1 MLRLSFIVAFA
12 VAYLSAMLSA
22 ACIRSSNVCE
32 NVPNAFVANVSS
44 FFSQSRNFVN
54 CSLHDAGGKTE
65 NIATLFNLRN
75 GVVLTRLGLDYEAS
89 SSIDVVI
96 RCMRMPQG
104 IIQSVCLVRVSI
116 MDENDNSPVFAV
128 SDPVNAFLDENSP
141 LGTHVA
147 SVVAFDE
154 DTKGNVD
161 FRLMTSPEVFA
172 IRSSMIG
179 RFALGDVYLV
189 GSLDRETRS
198 EYRLP
203 VEAYDG
209 VFSTRVQVIVGVDDV
224 NDNAPRFDQD
234 NYTFSISEAAELRA
248 FVGQVF
254 AHDTDIGPNGEV
266 HYSLNG
272 SSFFSV
278 DFSTG
283 VLLVRESI
291 RKRGS
296 QTHRFQVKASD
307 RGLVRRSVLVNVTVH
322 ISESNWHSPLLSVR
336 FKRTAGTKKEG
347 LVPEDAYLGFVVAYL
362 TVTDDQDVDVR
373 IEQGNDQGTFYI
385 RRKSASKAAQW
396 LSSFYDVE
404 TATMLDRESVP
415 QYRLLIRVTDRGNPP
430 LETTETVVF
439 TVSDVNDHRPHF
451 SNLSYHASVSETV
464 LIGTTVLRVCAADG
478 DTGLNAMLNY
488 SITDGNSQ
496 KTFEIYHDTGVLV
509 VARSLDARVRQRYNL
524 TVTVSDGQFEIS
536 TSVLIDVKDE
546 NNKPPVFSQSVY
558 KMVIGENEPA
568 GSHVG
573 NVLAYDDDVGVNSLI
588 SYRLFFNRPN
598 ATDPFRIDSATGQIF
613 TTSVLDYEKTRV
625 FSFGVFATNVRSSC
639 HFLSSARIWVNV
651 SNENDNVPFFTRHF
665 TPSVSSVSALGSIVT
680 RLKADDA
687 DGDYLSYSLVRNDGD
702 GVLPFVV
709 SSDGDVSVSALLQA
723 KVYRISVNVTDGRH
737 SASSDVVITVYDAS
751 MLVPTFK
758 NASYAFSVNEA
769 APSGSEVGRL
779 SASSHDSLQL
789 SYEIVDGNVNSA
801 FSVDQAGIITL
812 NDVVDYELIQ
822 IYHLI
827 VTASDTFGAV
837 QRTRHV
843 HVTVSILNA
852 NDHSPLISRLTPSR
866 VFLSQLASVGSAVI
880 TVIATDEDAD
890 LLTYSLVTTR
900 PVPFCICNRRSGLVS
915 LTQSLLTANFPSYDI
930 QVNVS
935 DGLHSTVF
943 LFSVQVNDVNQ
954 NAPFFRRLFPT
965 TVAEDTV
972 VGLSL
977 TTITAIDR
985 DFGCTAS
992 VRYAFLEA
1000 STDLLPFQIDA
1011 VTGTVTLVAP
1021 LDYEEQ
1027 SDYNVTVIAK
1037 DSGFPQK
1044 TTTAVW
1050 FVSVGNVNELAP
1062 VFSSSLY
1069 DLNVLESAHVGTVIG
1084 TVSAVDPD
1092 GCSALTYALAS
1103 DVRGVVAIGESSGVV
1118 RLNATVDRERISEIR
1133 FNVQAWD
1140 CGSPRRT
1147 STAIVCLTVLDV
1159 NDEAPTFAT
1168 SRYYVNVR
1176 KDFPV
1181 GGRLMTLRPED
1192 LDEGTEFRFYRLQGD
1207 GSTWKVG
1214 LETGDLTSIRPLES
1228 SSYVL
1233 RIATTDDAP
1242 PYHSATVTIVV
1253 NVTQYNHHRPR
1264 FRQSLAVLNV
1274 TESVCCGTFMSSLPA
1289 VDNDAESVLNY
1300 YLSRGSGMGLFSV
1313 SSTTGDLQVFA
1324 KLDRELKMWYNLT
1337 LTVQDN
1343 SIDSLVSEMNI
1354 IVVVLDENDNPPAA
1368 RSDYVSGIVLR
1379 CTEGDEIVAV
1389 VSASDVDEGG
1399 AGQVAYELNDS
1410 YFDIDSIHGIVTSKR
1425 DTFYGAS
1432 FYNLLVS
1439 VKDRGEPSLSSSVL
1453 VRVQTV
1459 DCLVAH
1465 PDFRPQFLGLPY
1477 VTKVVE
1483 NRPYKH
1489 LFQPLVASTGGKGGF
1504 HFQLTSDT
1512 DSIRFAINCTTGVL
1526 SCKTLDYEKQQN
1538 HTVGFVASIGNA
1550 ASTAYLE
1557 IQVIDIYEERPQF
1570 SQSSYAVTIRE
1581 DLNDHEAFVQ
1591 IRARGYMPVIYNLV
1605 WIDPKARAFYIDS
1618 LTGNVSKCGQ
1628 LDYEANRQY
1637 VLYVQA
1643 EYRGAQRRYLFSVT
1657 TLTVTLVDVDDNL
1670 PMFDESPY
1678 YVTLRS
1684 RSVMLV
1690 NNTIATVYAVDA
1702 DSGTNA
1708 AVEYRMLPY
1717 FHSWWLHGPINDQSL
1732 QSSLYFSINSITG
1745 ELSLARAFPASFAV
1759 LDVVAENPFNRSR
1772 KVVGCLHLSVATN
1785 GTKIPSFG
1793 PLKVISIDVAEDK
1806 LLPFVIQ
1813 PWRQARSVIP
1823 TPLRYFIHG
1832 RDFNRSF
1839 VVNRTT
1845 GHVTLVKSVSVGRY
1859 LLLVRVLTDVF
1870 PSLSDEITYSINIF
1884 SVNRHSPAFSQ
1895 SLPLRVSM
1903 DENSPMGSFVAWV
1916 KAYDPDVGRDG
1927 KVFYSIR
1934 DNDKGIFAID
1944 SMSGRITIE
1953 KPINYELSDVHLF
1966 TVVATDRGSH
1976 PRRSLLPVQVRVVNR
1991 YDPPPLFLSSRYHAT
2006 LREDV
2011 DIGTF
2016 VVNVTAISQLSS
2028 PSDVVYSTS
2037 SHLFRVDPLTG
2048 FVSVSSQLDRESLVG
2063 NGTLLIDLF
2072 ASSSGSWSMATTSV
2086 CVTLIDVN
2094 DNFPVFEQS
2103 LYLVDVIES
2112 ASPGSIVVS
2121 VHANDP
2127 DEKLNGAV
2135 KYSLK
2140 LENYPRPSFFGVL
2153 SNGSVVLLSRLDR
2166 EMRSHYSIVIK
2177 AEDGGSP
2184 SKANYVQVHIRVTD
2198 ANDHPPVF
2206 ASSFYKVNIRESV
2219 AVGTPIFAV
2228 QASDENEPGSN
2239 SNITYAISNFDQ
2251 VGRVFSIGQSSG
2263 VIRLISPL
2271 RFENVTFYS
2280 LVIKASDNGSTVMTG
2295 SSTLHVRVMDDA
2307 IDGHPPRFTQ
2317 DVYRVT
2323 MVETNVVGRTVV
2335 APRVVSPYRITF
2347 HGHSMNFSINSA
2359 TGLVATTTT
2368 LDYEQ
2373 EKNLV
2378 FRFYAVDAFHRRT
2391 TARLIVSLLD
2401 VNDNAPE
2408 FRDEVTAWRVPSE
2421 ASIGVKLWSVVARDR
2436 DSGLNGEVRYFIT
2449 DDYDAS
2455 MFSIDSITGQLTLQ
2469 ASVLNFRDARVLEI
2483 AVQARDLGSPSFTA
2497 LYPAVVYIRVIRS
2510 VRPRFLRSV
2519 YRASIVAP
2527 GDVEVVRV
2535 TAWGVYPLSYSIH
2548 SGDDGRHFRI
2558 NSTSGH
2564 VVVARSSGLGDSVY
2578 RLRVQVNDGFH
2589 VEYTLVFV
2597 RVSSL
2602 FRFVRSLESGIA
2614 IREDTPIGSSP
2625 VGTIFE
2631 SAFVNVLFQVK
2642 PRFTDFNVTDE
2653 GNLVLAAPL
2662 DREFQD
2668 SYILT
2673 VEAAYPNFTHPIR
2686 RATTTFQ
2693 VNVTDV
2699 NDNYPQFLERLPM
2712 TGYLRKNL
2720 RQGSIV
2726 YTVLAIDAEDG
2737 ESWNVIPDG
2746 KDILQVGGGSYS
2758 YLPLSYPF
2766 LIENSGNIVLT
2777 RASNSNMLDAYNL
2790 TIQVSDSGGL
2800 KTTAFLTLFIVDD
2813 VVKKPFFEHSNY
2825 KFAVSESSPVGTPVG
2840 RVRGFAFNGDPVSDL
2855 DYFFVDGNL
2864 GGAFHVDSFFGLI
2877 TVDAPLDYERL
2888 REYVLVVRLH
2898 DNACF
2903 SCDADFVEVDVTI
2916 VVQDANDNAPT
2927 LTSSATANSLR
2938 VTVDER
2944 TKPGRLTSIA
2954 AYDADKG
2961 TNGQLVFMKVTEMY
2975 DDKFSLHP
2983 TKGFLFLKKRLDY
2996 EETSM
3001 YAFDVVIRDLGRP
3014 TQYIDVKVYVDVANA
3029 NDVVPRFVD
3038 DRYRFLVSDSAPKGT
3053 LVGQVLASDKDHLSP
3068 LVYSIDHGN
3077 DQNVFALDRLTGA
3090 LTLNR
3095 ASQSGRYLLD
3105 VQVFDGDFHDD
3116 AIVDV
3121 YVGNVNAHNP
3131 SFVPPCP
3138 CRGSVPE
3145 GSPLGTFVARVTAV
3159 DPDYF
3164 HHGVVNYVMERE
3176 GGKFAVD
3183 NQTGDVYTNVSGS
3196 DLLIPPNRLPHE
3208 VIRAYDGGG
3217 RSAFCSLEVT
3227 LTDINN
3233 HAPRFS
3239 LPSYQVT
3246 VKDSIDLNDVVL
3258 RVSAVDEDEGSNAEI
3273 RYDVLPK
3280 NSAFFVYPD
3289 SGRVQLSFYILDAKV
3304 KNRYFFQ
3311 VRATDHGQPSLS
3323 STVDVTVNVVDALST
3338 VAEFDRFY
3346 YDISVREDVPV
3357 GTVVIRMNTTLHET
3371 APVVYRA
3378 IEGGLASWN
3387 GPRRF
3392 DIGNVSG
3399 VVRTT
3404 SLLDRETVP
3413 EINVI
3418 IEASNP
3424 FAPTYA
3430 VLRVTVID
3438 VNDCSPRFQE
3448 PRYSFRIPENS
3459 AVGTIVGQVLAT
3471 DKDVDSNARISYA
3484 IDDSQL
3490 FSIDNV
3496 TGSISA
3502 MLEFD
3507 REFFS
3512 LPPPQISFY
3521 VIASDHGSPSRNSS
3535 ILVFINVTDVNDN
3548 VPRLNPSEY
3557 AVVLKENVIP
3567 PYTLPVKL
3575 LVEDSDEF
3583 SDFRYILTKGNTGY
3597 AFTLSSERGKLL
3609 LQTKLDYESIPFY
3622 RLQINVSDGLFQS
3635 TAFINVTILDVND
3648 EAPAFSNASYKI
3660 RVKEDASL
3668 GTSFYRLSAFDP
3680 DLLGDSISYSIVDDS
3695 LSSSYFMINSTL
3707 GFLMTQQTLD
3717 RETRERFVFT
3727 AAARDSAGHEGY
3739 ATVIVEVLDVNDNAP
3754 TFDNTH
3760 SFAHIMENAR
3770 IGTRVGRYTAN
3781 DVDVGLNSKLTYSL
3795 YVVEGNDFDG
3805 FLVESRKFYVNE
3817 TSGWIFVSGSL
3828 DRESVSRYNAIIR
3841 ANDGGTPSYFSET
3854 MVTIVVHDVN
3864 DNAPHFDSYYMQRSI
3879 YDDAPIGSTVLALS
3893 ASDDDEGAN
3902 GRIRYWLDFG
3912 NDDQVFSMDNGVI
3925 TVAKRIP
3932 PFPFRYRLEI
3942 GLVDGGDPA
3951 LVGDGVLIV
3960 DILDV
3965 NDHPPVFSM
3974 STYRIALPENA
3985 LLFTSFLTVNA
3996 TDNDRGRNAEFQ
4008 FRLIDSYGRFSIGPQ
4023 DGRLYLT
4030 AFLDYEE
4037 ERFIN
4042 LTVEAID
4049 DGLHNQLTGFAQV
4062 LIEVTDVNDNEP
4074 VFESQSYQVSVK
4086 ENILYTTESQ
4096 PLVTVS
4102 AVDYDSGNGGIV
4114 HYVMLSKTSLFRLD
4128 SVTGGFFADSVFD
4141 REVIPFYEVTV
4152 LAVDGGSPSLS
4163 KEATIFVTVLD
4174 ENDNPSQGGRKDVD
4188 IVSTYNRSGL
4198 EKGMLISNINAG
4210 DPDVGDSFRCKDVLS
4225 TNFSRVSVDLNCS
4238 VLLLSSKLEEGFSAE
4253 LQVSATD
4260 GIHPYVACAV
4270 SVRTHFIRENDLD
4283 NVVVIELNDTVDN
4296 LVDAGYSNIIDSF
4309 ARGLEISR
4317 KSLRLVSVQES
4328 NRGDSSYVSMAV
4340 DNWSKDM
4347 LLARLSLSL
4356 ERFLPLALTSLPVD
4370 LCAEEPCKNL
4380 AECIS
4385 IASIDVNQLSVVE
4398 TSSSSFLQ
4406 PVVSLSFTCL
4416 CKPGSTGSLC
4426 ETDIDDCFSS
4436 PCQNG
4441 GTCIDKLQNF
4451 VCQCPHR
4458 ASGRLCENIGDICE
4472 LSMPCENGGTCR
4484 NDITTSRGYTCLCP
4498 NSYVG
4503 DRCEISVFHPVDNC
4517 AGRFCL
4523 NGGVCT
4529 AGRFNFTCTC
4539 LLGFTGKRC
4548 GKTTADIRPCTS
4560 NPCRRGGSCRN
4571 LPTGNFGCKCESG
4584 FFGSPDFENSDC
4596 MWEKDPCDILPCLNG
4611 GTCLRGRLGLYACEC
4626 ESGVHCEIAPPLCQ
4640 SNPCHNDGVCR
4651 ETDGSGRA
4659 QRVYNCTCSPLYY
4672 GEQCEYPVRSPD
4684 HCASMP
4690 CRPGSSCTS
4699 GRDGYTCTCRSG
4711 FQGKLCERIGSGDSA
4726 CSSNPCLH
4734 GGFCVSIANE
4744 SFSCECSPGFY
4755 GETCD
4760 LAFNYCQSTPC
4771 KNGGTC
4777 HSYINSFTCSCPTSV
4792 GGRFCEIFCPTGLTG
4807 FNCDVHVDA
4816 SNDSCADNMLTTC
4829 KSRQPPCH
4837 CYYGGICDSN
4847 GRCSCPYG
4855 FEGPKCELLGIN
4867 IKRGSYRAFSSLR
4880 VSSSWSVSLQV
4891 STVVS
4896 GGLVFYNAQLNRGR
4910 SEDVISL
4917 ELVHGQVTVLLN
4929 FGDGSKRFVVGSP
4942 RVDDGKWHTVLVK
4955 LAGDNVLVAVDH
4967 CAVTESGTYEMC
4979 QASGGLSQGNQRYLN
4994 LGLPFYFGSAPGR
5007 PEESF
5012 EGCIRDVQIN
5022 GHLFDLANYVLN
5034 NGTANNCAEM
5044 TSCQNDSCINP
5055 SLCVENYSGYK
5066 CTCPLGSAGYRCEK
5080 GNS

>member
-1 MLRLSFIVAFA
+1 M
-12 VAYLSAMLSA
+12 
-22 ACIRSSNVCE
+22 
-32 NVPNAFVANVSS
+32 
-44 FFSQSRNFVN
+44 
-54 CSLHDAGGKTE
+54 
-65 NIATLFNLRN
+65 
-75 GVVLTRLGLDYEAS
+75 TRL
-89 SSIDVVI
+89 
-96 RCMRMPQG
+96 
-104 IIQSVCLVRVSI
+104 
-116 MDENDNSPVFAV
+116 
-128 SDPVNAFLDENSP
+128 
-141 LGTHVA
+141 T
-147 SVVAFDE
+147 
-154 DTKGNVD
+154 
-161 FRLMTSPEVFA
+161 
-172 IRSSMIG
+172 
-179 RFALGDVYLV
+179 
-189 GSLDRETRS
+189 
-198 EYRLP
+198 
-203 VEAYDG
+203 
-209 VFSTRVQVIVGVDDV
+209 
-224 NDNAPRFDQD
+224 
-234 NYTFSISEAAELRA
+234 AE
-248 FVGQVF
+248 
-254 AHDTDIGPNGEV
+254 
-266 HYSLNG
+266 
-272 SSFFSV
+272 
-278 DFSTG
+278 
-283 VLLVRESI
+283 
-291 RKRGS
+291 
-296 QTHRFQVKASD
+296 
-307 RGLVRRSVLVNVTVH
+307 
-322 ISESNWHSPLLSVR
+322 
-336 FKRTAGTKKEG
+336 
-347 LVPEDAYLGFVVAYL
+347 
-362 TVTDDQDVDVR
+362 
-373 IEQGNDQGTFYI
+373 
-385 RRKSASKAAQW
+385 
-396 LSSFYDVE
+396 
-404 TATMLDRESVP
+404 
-415 QYRLLIRVTDRGNPP
+415 
-430 LETTETVVF
+430 
-439 TVSDVNDHRPHF
+439 
-451 SNLSYHASVSETV
+451 
-464 LIGTTVLRVCAADG
+464 
-478 DTGLNAMLNY
+478 
-488 SITDGNSQ
+488 
-496 KTFEIYHDTGVLV
+496 
-509 VARSLDARVRQRYNL
+509 
-524 TVTVSDGQFEIS
+524 
-536 TSVLIDVKDE
+536 
-546 NNKPPVFSQSVY
+546 
-558 KMVIGENEPA
+558 
-568 GSHVG
+568 
-573 NVLAYDDDVGVNSLI
+573 
-588 SYRLFFNRPN
+588 
-598 ATDPFRIDSATGQIF
+598 
-613 TTSVLDYEKTRV
+613 
-625 FSFGVFATNVRSSC
+625 
-639 HFLSSARIWVNV
+639 
-651 SNENDNVPFFTRHF
+651 
-665 TPSVSSVSALGSIVT
+665 
-680 RLKADDA
+680 DA
-687 DGDYLSYSLVRNDGD
+687 DGDYLSYALVRNDGD
-702 GVLPFVV
+702 GVLPFIV
-709 SSDGDVSVSALLQA
+709 SSDGDVGVNALLQA

-751 MLVPTFK
+751 LHVPTFK

-769 APSGSEVGRL
+769 APSGSEVCQL
-779 SASSHDSLQL
+779 SASSQESLQL

-801 FSVDQAGIITL
+801 FSVDQGGIITL
-812 NDVVDYELIQ
+812 NDVVDYELKK

-843 HVTVSILNA
+843 DVTISILNA

-866 VFLSQLASVGSAVI
+866 VFLSQRASVGSAVI

-900 PVPFCICNRRSGLVS
+900 PVPFCICNRRSGLLS

-954 NAPFFRRLFPT
+954 NAPVFRRLFPT
-965 TVAEDTV
+965 VAEDAV

-977 TTITAIDR
+977 TTITAIDA
-985 DFGCTAS
+985 DFGCTAL
-992 VRYAFLEA
+992 VRYKFVEA
-1000 STDLLPFQIDA
+1000 SPNFLPFQIDS

-1027 SDYNVTVIAK
+1027 SDYNVTVIAG

-1062 VFSSSLY
+1062 VFSSSSY
-1069 DLNVLESAHVGTVIG
+1069 DLKVLESAHVGTVIG

-1092 GCSALTYALAS
+1092 GCSALTYALAN
-1103 DVRGVVAIGESSGVV
+1103 DVRGVVAIGVSSGVV
-1118 RLNATVDRERISEIR
+1118 RLNATVDRERISQIR

-1233 RIATTDDAP
+1233 RIETTDGAP

-1253 NVTQYNHHRPR
+1253 NVTQYNHYRPR
-1264 FRQSLAVLNV
+1264 FRRSLAVLNV

-1313 SSTTGDLQVFA
+1313 SSTTGDLQAFA
-1324 KLDRELKMWYNLT
+1324 KMDRELKMWYNLT

-1343 SIDSLVSEMNI
+1343 SVDSLVSEMNI

-1399 AGQVAYELNDS
+1399 AGQVVYELNDS

-1425 DTFYGAS
+1425 DTFYGAP
-1432 FYNLLVS
+1432 FYDLLVS
-1439 VKDRGEPSLSSSVL
+1439 VKDRGEPSLPSSVL
-1453 VRVQTV
+1453 IRVQTV
-1459 DCLVAH
+1459 DCLVAQ
-1465 PDFRPQFLGLPY
+1465 PGFRPQFLGLPY

-1489 LFQPLVASTGGKGGF
+1489 LFQPLVASTRSEGGYRSL

-1512 DSIRFAINCTTGVL
+1512 DSIRFTINCTTGVL

-1538 HTVGFVASIGNA
+1538 HKVGFVASIGNA
-1550 ASTAYLE
+1550 TSTAYLE

-1570 SQSSYAVTIRE
+1570 SQSSYAVTIRK
-1581 DLNDHEAFVQ
+1581 DLNDHKAFVQ

-1643 EYRGAQRRYLFSVT
+1643 EYRRAQRRYLFSVT

-1690 NNTIATVYAVDA
+1690 NNTIATVYAVHA

-1717 FHSWWLHGPINDQSL
+1717 FHSWWLRGPINDQSL

-1772 KVVGCLHLSVATN
+1772 KVVGSLYLAVATN

-1806 LLPFVIQ
+1806 PLPFVIQ

-1823 TPLRYFIHG
+1823 TPLHYSIHG

-1845 GHVTLVKSVSVGRY
+1845 GHVALVKSVSVGRY

-1884 SVNRHSPAFSQ
+1884 SVNRHPPAFSQ

-1903 DENSPMGSFVAWV
+1903 DEYSPMGSFVAWV
-1916 KAYDPDVGRDG
+1916 KAYDSDVERDG

-1953 KPINYELSDVHLF
+1953 KPINYDLSDVHLF
-1966 TVVATDRGSH
+1966 TVVATDWGSH

-1991 YDPPPLFLSSRYHAT
+1991 YDPPPLFLSSRYHAI

-2037 SHLFRVDPLTG
+2037 SHLFRVDHLTG

-2094 DNFPVFEQS
+2094 DNVPVFEQS

-2112 ASPGSIVVS
+2112 ASPGSIVLS

-2140 LENYPRPSFFGVL
+2140 LENYPCPSFFGVL

-2166 EMRSHYSIVIK
+2166 EMRSHYPIVIK

-2184 SKANYVQVHIRVTD
+2184 SRANYVQVRIRVTD

-2228 QASDENEPGSN
+2228 QASDEDEPGSN
-2239 SNITYAISNFDQ
+2239 GNITYEISNFDQ

-2280 LVIKASDNGSTVMTG
+2280 LVIKASDNGSTVMTA

-2323 MVETNVVGRTVV
+2323 MVETNVVGRAVV
-2335 APRVVSPYRITF
+2335 SPRVVSPYRITF

-2359 TGLVATTTT
+2359 SGLVATTTT

-2401 VNDNAPE
+2401 VNDNDPE
-2408 FRDEVTAWRVPSE
+2408 FRDEVTVWRVPSE

-2497 LYPAVVYIRVIRS
+2497 LYPAVVYIKVIRS

-2519 YRASIVAP
+2519 YHASVVAP

-2578 RLRVQVNDGFH
+2578 RLQVQVNDGFH

-2662 DREFQD
+2662 DREFRD

-2686 RATTTFQ
+2686 RAATTFQ

-2737 ESWNVIPDG
+2737 ESWNVIQDG

-2758 YLPLSYPF
+2758 FLNLPLSYPF
-2766 LIENSGNIVLT
+2766 VIENSGNIVLT
-2777 RASNSNMLDAYNL
+2777 RASDSNMLDAYNL

-2840 RVRGFAFNGDPVSDL
+2840 RVRGFAFNGDQVSDL

-2888 REYVLVVRLH
+2888 REYVLAVRLY
-2898 DNACF
+2898 DSACS
-2903 SCDADFVEVDVTI
+2903 SCDVDFVDVDVTI

-2927 LTSSATANSLR
+2927 LTSSATNSLR

-2961 TNGQLVFMKVTEMY
+2961 ANGQLVFMKVTEMY
-2975 DDKFSLHP
+2975 DDKFSSHP
-2983 TKGFLFLKKRLDY
+2983 TKGFLLLKKRLDY

-3014 TQYIDVKVYVDVANA
+3014 TQYIVVKVFVDVANA

-3053 LVGQVLASDKDHLSP
+3053 LVGQVWAIDKDHLSP
-3068 LVYSIDHGN
+3068 LVFSVERGN
-3077 DQNVFALDRLTGA
+3077 DQNVFALDRLTGV

-3095 ASQSGRYLLD
+3095 ASQSGHYLLD

-3116 AIVDV
+3116 ATVDV

-3131 SFVPPCP
+3131 SFASPCP
-3138 CRGSVPE
+3138 RRGSVPE
-3145 GSPLGTFVARVTAV
+3145 GSALGTFVTRVTAV

-3196 DLLIPPNRLPHE
+3196 DLLIPPNRLPQE

-3239 LPSYQVT
+3239 LPSYQAT
-3246 VKDSIDLNDVVL
+3246 VKDSIDFSDVVL

-3273 RYDVLPK
+3273 RYEVLPK
-3280 NSAFFVYPD
+3280 NSAFFVDPY
-3289 SGRVQLSFYILDAKV
+3289 SGKVQLSL
-3304 KNRYFFQ
+3304 
-3311 VRATDHGQPSLS
+3311 
-3323 STVDVTVNVVDALST
+3323 
-3338 VAEFDRFY
+3338 
-3346 YDISVREDVPV
+3346 
-3357 GTVVIRMNTTLHET
+3357 
-3371 APVVYRA
+3371 
-3378 IEGGLASWN
+3378 
-3387 GPRRF
+3387 
-3392 DIGNVSG
+3392 
-3399 VVRTT
+3399 
-3404 SLLDRETVP
+3404 
-3413 EINVI
+3413 
-3418 IEASNP
+3418 
-3424 FAPTYA
+3424 
-3430 VLRVTVID
+3430 
-3438 VNDCSPRFQE
+3438 
-3448 PRYSFRIPENS
+3448 
-3459 AVGTIVGQVLAT
+3459 
-3471 DKDVDSNARISYA
+3471 
-3484 IDDSQL
+3484 
-3490 FSIDNV
+3490 
-3496 TGSISA
+3496 
-3502 MLEFD
+3502 
-3507 REFFS
+3507 
-3512 LPPPQISFY
+3512 
-3521 VIASDHGSPSRNSS
+3521 
-3535 ILVFINVTDVNDN
+3535 
-3548 VPRLNPSEY
+3548 
-3557 AVVLKENVIP
+3557 
-3567 PYTLPVKL
+3567 
-3575 LVEDSDEF
+3575 
-3583 SDFRYILTKGNTGY
+3583 
-3597 AFTLSSERGKLL
+3597 
-3609 LQTKLDYESIPFY
+3609 
-3622 RLQINVSDGLFQS
+3622 
-3635 TAFINVTILDVND
+3635 
-3648 EAPAFSNASYKI
+3648 
-3660 RVKEDASL
+3660 
-3668 GTSFYRLSAFDP
+3668 
-3680 DLLGDSISYSIVDDS
+3680 
-3695 LSSSYFMINSTL
+3695 
-3707 GFLMTQQTLD
+3707 
-3717 RETRERFVFT
+3717 
-3727 AAARDSAGHEGY
+3727 
-3739 ATVIVEVLDVNDNAP
+3739 
-3754 TFDNTH
+3754 
-3760 SFAHIMENAR
+3760 
-3770 IGTRVGRYTAN
+3770 
-3781 DVDVGLNSKLTYSL
+3781 
-3795 YVVEGNDFDG
+3795 
-3805 FLVESRKFYVNE
+3805 
-3817 TSGWIFVSGSL
+3817 
-3828 DRESVSRYNAIIR
+3828 
-3841 ANDGGTPSYFSET
+3841 
-3854 MVTIVVHDVN
+3854 
-3864 DNAPHFDSYYMQRSI
+3864 
-3879 YDDAPIGSTVLALS
+3879 
-3893 ASDDDEGAN
+3893 
-3902 GRIRYWLDFG
+3902 
-3912 NDDQVFSMDNGVI
+3912 
-3925 TVAKRIP
+3925 
-3932 PFPFRYRLEI
+3932 
-3942 GLVDGGDPA
+3942 
-3951 LVGDGVLIV
+3951 
-3960 DILDV
+3960 
-3965 NDHPPVFSM
+3965 
-3974 STYRIALPENA
+3974 
-3985 LLFTSFLTVNA
+3985 
-3996 TDNDRGRNAEFQ
+3996 
-4008 FRLIDSYGRFSIGPQ
+4008 
-4023 DGRLYLT
+4023 
-4030 AFLDYEE
+4030 
-4037 ERFIN
+4037 
-4042 LTVEAID
+4042 
-4049 DGLHNQLTGFAQV
+4049 
-4062 LIEVTDVNDNEP
+4062 
-4074 VFESQSYQVSVK
+4074 
-4086 ENILYTTESQ
+4086 
-4096 PLVTVS
+4096 
-4102 AVDYDSGNGGIV
+4102 
-4114 HYVMLSKTSLFRLD
+4114 
-4128 SVTGGFFADSVFD
+4128 
-4141 REVIPFYEVTV
+4141 
-4152 LAVDGGSPSLS
+4152 
-4163 KEATIFVTVLD
+4163 
-4174 ENDNPSQGGRKDVD
+4174 
-4188 IVSTYNRSGL
+4188 
-4198 EKGMLISNINAG
+4198 
-4210 DPDVGDSFRCKDVLS
+4210 
-4225 TNFSRVSVDLNCS
+4225 
-4238 VLLLSSKLEEGFSAE
+4238 
-4253 LQVSATD
+4253 
-4260 GIHPYVACAV
+4260 
-4270 SVRTHFIRENDLD
+4270 
-4283 NVVVIELNDTVDN
+4283 
-4296 LVDAGYSNIIDSF
+4296 
-4309 ARGLEISR
+4309 
-4317 KSLRLVSVQES
+4317 
-4328 NRGDSSYVSMAV
+4328 
-4340 DNWSKDM
+4340 
-4347 LLARLSLSL
+4347 
-4356 ERFLPLALTSLPVD
+4356 
-4370 LCAEEPCKNL
+4370 
-4380 AECIS
+4380 
-4385 IASIDVNQLSVVE
+4385 
-4398 TSSSSFLQ
+4398 
-4406 PVVSLSFTCL
+4406 
-4416 CKPGSTGSLC
+4416 
-4426 ETDIDDCFSS
+4426 
-4436 PCQNG
+4436 
-4441 GTCIDKLQNF
+4441 
-4451 VCQCPHR
+4451 
-4458 ASGRLCENIGDICE
+4458 
-4472 LSMPCENGGTCR
+4472 
-4484 NDITTSRGYTCLCP
+4484 
-4498 NSYVG
+4498 
-4503 DRCEISVFHPVDNC
+4503 
-4517 AGRFCL
+4517 
-4523 NGGVCT
+4523 
-4529 AGRFNFTCTC
+4529 
-4539 LLGFTGKRC
+4539 
-4548 GKTTADIRPCTS
+4548 
-4560 NPCRRGGSCRN
+4560 
-4571 LPTGNFGCKCESG
+4571 
-4584 FFGSPDFENSDC
+4584 
-4596 MWEKDPCDILPCLNG
+4596 
-4611 GTCLRGRLGLYACEC
+4611 
-4626 ESGVHCEIAPPLCQ
+4626 
-4640 SNPCHNDGVCR
+4640 
-4651 ETDGSGRA
+4651 
-4659 QRVYNCTCSPLYY
+4659 
-4672 GEQCEYPVRSPD
+4672 
-4684 HCASMP
+4684 
-4690 CRPGSSCTS
+4690 
-4699 GRDGYTCTCRSG
+4699 
-4711 FQGKLCERIGSGDSA
+4711 
-4726 CSSNPCLH
+4726 
-4734 GGFCVSIANE
+4734 
-4744 SFSCECSPGFY
+4744 
-4755 GETCD
+4755 
-4760 LAFNYCQSTPC
+4760 
-4771 KNGGTC
+4771 
-4777 HSYINSFTCSCPTSV
+4777 
-4792 GGRFCEIFCPTGLTG
+4792 
-4807 FNCDVHVDA
+4807 
-4816 SNDSCADNMLTTC
+4816 
-4829 KSRQPPCH
+4829 
-4837 CYYGGICDSN
+4837 
-4847 GRCSCPYG
+4847 
-4855 FEGPKCELLGIN
+4855 
-4867 IKRGSYRAFSSLR
+4867 
-4880 VSSSWSVSLQV
+4880 
-4891 STVVS
+4891 
-4896 GGLVFYNAQLNRGR
+4896 
-4910 SEDVISL
+4910 
-4917 ELVHGQVTVLLN
+4917 
-4929 FGDGSKRFVVGSP
+4929 
-4942 RVDDGKWHTVLVK
+4942 
-4955 LAGDNVLVAVDH
+4955 
-4967 CAVTESGTYEMC
+4967 
-4979 QASGGLSQGNQRYLN
+4979 
-4994 LGLPFYFGSAPGR
+4994 
-5007 PEESF
+5007 
-5012 EGCIRDVQIN
+5012 
-5022 GHLFDLANYVLN
+5022 
-5034 NGTANNCAEM
+5034 
-5044 TSCQNDSCINP
+5044 
-5055 SLCVENYSGYK
+5055 
-5066 CTCPLGSAGYRCEK
+5066 
-5080 GNS
+5080 